1 MGQIAVQPE
10 RPALDNAGIYT
21 AARARIV
28 ITLLVG
34 VVLMS
39 LGDLYMTLTYA
50 TRVGMIEANPIA
62 RFIMGYNSPALVIAF
77 KVLTL
82 GVGVGIIFRYR
93 RSTYAFY
100 AACICFG
107 VLCWLTFRWV
117 EYNAY
122 ADELNNY
129 IHILAENHKEAR
141 WVHMTGTR

>member
-1 MGQIAVQPE
+1 MGQLALQPD
-10 RPALDNAGIYT
+10 RSNLGSAAIYAGV
-21 AARARIV
+21 RARIV
-28 ITLLVG
+28 IALLAG

-50 TRVGMIEANPIA
+50 TRVGMIEANPVA

-82 GVGVGIIFRYR
+82 GLGVGIIYRYR
-93 RSTYAFY
+93 RSNYAFY

-122 ADELNNY
+122 AHELNSY

-141 WVHMTGTR
+141 WVHMTTSR